1 MTNDGLVTDR
11 CPILNCDCCRSL
23 LAHGETW
30 YESHGYRLSSKAGR
44 RLRLSVADAVH
55 EYSKFPVSRLLKAVR
70 KQVVALRITGV
81 TWTHADPKMFSSSPD
96 LSHATNTTRIR
107 ILHARN
113 KLMSVLESAPHD
125 AMLGQWL
132 LALTCVQYSTF
143 MRTMYGTRFGDVST
157 ALAEVGGVRTPS
169 FPLFIKA
176 NGLRRNSHKLAWIKD
191 LSYMSMK
198 NGTAPKT
205 AHAPA
210 MTVP

>member
-1 MTNDGLVTDR
+1 
-11 CPILNCDCCRSL
+11 
-23 LAHGETW
+23 
-30 YESHGYRLSSKAGR
+30 
-44 RLRLSVADAVH
+44 
-55 EYSKFPVSRLLKAVR
+55 
-70 KQVVALRITGV
+70 VVALRITGV

-96 LSHATNTTRIR
+96 LSHAT
-107 ILHARN
+107 
-113 KLMSVLESAPHD
+113 PHD